1 MKSVIIIIL
10 LSNFES
16 LFQWDILTCFNIY
29 VILYEL
35 KCSYPSV
42 GEDLIIARI
51 KKTQRTREAGGRISA
66 GDKSKKNESLRMF
79 LNYILLRVHNM

>member
-1 MKSVIIIIL
+1 MKKLVIKIVL
-10 LSNFES
+10 LSNFENYS
-16 LFQWDILTCFNIY
+16 SGTYWLVLIN

-51 KKTQRTREAGGRISA
+51 KKTQRARKQETEFQQVITQ
-66 GDKSKKNESLRMF
+66 KEWVSKYVLELYPF
-79 LNYILLRVHNM
+79 ADLLLM